1 MNTSQL
7 EKAVKEAVKTGNWMI
22 SFDNGENSQRK
33 DGFKWNP
40 IGKWNIDPDWYPSGC
55 EYIKDT
61 RYIYEKGLTKFAGTL
76 YGQGPI
82 AGGYRTNGSR
92 LLFCQTKGPQISI
105 GGDEGN
111 ELVKVKEARI
121 LLVNEIPSGLE
132 TRFLN
137 LRNHEGI
144 KKIENLRTRQIN
156 LYGCTNLTD
165 VSGLKAQE
173 YAYLG
178 KTTSLKSLKDLY
190 TLNFIDLKGSSL
202 ESIEDITCPE
212 IELNDC
218 INLKKVKNL
227 RNIQKIDFTNCTSL
241 TEIDNLLLGRT
252 NAFELPKYWIAF
264 TNCKNLI
271 SAENLEAD
279 IITFKGC
286 ENLSYVDNIV
296 GHRNIDFS
304 DCPEIKTQKMN
315 SINFNVHSRKALFDY
330 EYGKMTY
337 EEARELY
344 DMRDEEK
351 RKKFIEKISDRNKSL
366 MEYLGY

>member
-137 LRNHEGI
+137 LKNHEGI
-144 KKIENLRTRQIN
+144 KWNKANGQF
-156 LYGCTNLTD
+156 
-165 VSGLKAQE
+165 LK
-173 YAYLG
+173 
-178 KTTSLKSLKDLY
+178 
-190 TLNFIDLKGSSL
+190 
-202 ESIEDITCPE
+202 
-212 IELNDC
+212 
-218 INLKKVKNL
+218 
-227 RNIQKIDFTNCTSL
+227 
-241 TEIDNLLLGRT
+241 
-252 NAFELPKYWIAF
+252 
-264 TNCKNLI
+264 
-271 SAENLEAD
+271 
-279 IITFKGC
+279 
-286 ENLSYVDNIV
+286 
-296 GHRNIDFS
+296 
-304 DCPEIKTQKMN
+304 
-315 SINFNVHSRKALFDY
+315 
-330 EYGKMTY
+330 
-337 EEARELY
+337 
-344 DMRDEEK
+344 
-351 RKKFIEKISDRNKSL
+351 
-366 MEYLGY
+366 